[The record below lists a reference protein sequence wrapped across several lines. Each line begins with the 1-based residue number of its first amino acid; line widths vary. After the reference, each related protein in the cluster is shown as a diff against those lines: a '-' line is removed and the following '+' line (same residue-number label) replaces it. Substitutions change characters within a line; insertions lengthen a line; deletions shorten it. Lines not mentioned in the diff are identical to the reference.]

1 MQELKERKPLF
12 RREYFP
18 GKQRSRHAVDVS
30 VILPT
35 YNERENLSIL
45 IPTLIRLFEEAH
57 LSFELIV
64 VDDNSPDHTYDMV
77 RQMAMTDHRL
87 RLIRR
92 IDERGLSS
100 AVVTGMASAGGR
112 HFIVMDSDL
121 QHDESV
127 IPRMVQELQNAEI
140 VVGSRMAE
148 SGSYG
153 EMSWIRKMMSLA
165 ATMMA
170 KIMLPVGVSD
180 PMSGFFGVRRE
191 TFEQIADRLNP
202 KGFKILLEI
211 LARAKGREVR
221 EVGYRFRNRM
231 HGQTKLDGAVI
242 MQYVFALVEIRLGRT
257 LSTTFFR
264 YALIGSAGVLV
275 NLLGQFLAT
284 ALFGLEY
291 QRGTLL
297 RPSLAVLIGF
307 ELSVYFNYMANNSWT
322 FKDRK
327 RTGFTSNL
335 AGFGKFHVVALYG
348 FLIQVSVW
356 NLLLAVTPDQIPAQA
371 ASYGANLIGIL
382 FATVNNYYLNKNFTW
397 ERGLTA

>member
-127 IPRMVQELQNAEI
+127 IPRMVQELQSAEI

-165 ATMMA
+165 A
-170 KIMLPVGVSD
+170 
-180 PMSGFFGVRRE
+180 
-191 TFEQIADRLNP
+191 
-202 KGFKILLEI
+202 
-211 LARAKGREVR
+211 
-221 EVGYRFRNRM
+221 
-231 HGQTKLDGAVI
+231 
-242 MQYVFALVEIRLGRT
+242 
-257 LSTTFFR
+257 
-264 YALIGSAGVLV
+264 
-275 NLLGQFLAT
+275 
-284 ALFGLEY
+284 
-291 QRGTLL
+291 
-297 RPSLAVLIGF
+297 
-307 ELSVYFNYMANNSWT
+307 
-322 FKDRK
+322 
-327 RTGFTSNL
+327 
-335 AGFGKFHVVALYG
+335 
-348 FLIQVSVW
+348 
-356 NLLLAVTPDQIPAQA
+356 
-371 ASYGANLIGIL
+371 
-382 FATVNNYYLNKNFTW
+382 
-397 ERGLTA
+397 

>member
-1 MQELKERKPLF
+1 
-12 RREYFP
+12 
-18 GKQRSRHAVDVS
+18 
-30 VILPT
+30 
-35 YNERENLSIL
+35 
-45 IPTLIRLFEEAH
+45 
-57 LSFELIV
+57 
-64 VDDNSPDHTYDMV
+64 MV

-127 IPRMVQELQNAEI
+127 IPRMVQELQSAEI

-170 KIMLPVGVSD
+170 KIMLPVGVND

-211 LARAKGREVR
+211 LARAKGRQVR

-231 HGQTKLDGAVI
+231 HGQTERLSCNIFLRWLRSVSDGRFRPRS
-242 MQYVFALVEIRLGRT
+242 FAM
-257 LSTTFFR
+257 
-264 YALIGSAGVLV
+264 
-275 NLLGQFLAT
+275 
-284 ALFGLEY
+284 
-291 QRGTLL
+291 
-297 RPSLAVLIGF
+297 P
-307 ELSVYFNYMANNSWT
+307 
-322 FKDRK
+322 
-327 RTGFTSNL
+327 
-335 AGFGKFHVVALYG
+335 
-348 FLIQVSVW
+348 
-356 NLLLAVTPDQIPAQA
+356 
-371 ASYGANLIGIL
+371 
-382 FATVNNYYLNKNFTW
+382 
-397 ERGLTA
+397 